1 MTKEEKIFEFMKAI
15 APIMVKEG
23 VELQKRI
30 VAAGGNPDNCTIGDM
45 DILDAQAHSARE
57 WAEAFAKASE

>member
-1 MTKEEKIFEFMKAI
+1 MTREERVYEFLKAI

-23 VELQKRI
+23 IELQKRI
-30 VAAGGNPDNCTIGDM
+30 VAAGGNPANCTINNM
-45 DILDAQAHSARE
+45 DILDAQAQSARE